1 MSTIRTDPVTG
12 RRVIISAERADR
24 PRTFRESE
32 RRLSDD
38 GECPFCPGNE
48 AETPPPRA
56 TYLDEAGDWKVRV
69 VPNKYPAVTAG
80 RPTVIGSD
88 GLFETHEGVGEHDVI
103 IETPE
108 HVFSL
113 HDLSEPQVATVV
125 RAWRER
131 LADLA
136 DDDRLEYA
144 LLFKNHGAPA
154 GASIEHTHSQLLA
167 LPMVP
172 HLPAPDL
179 DRARDSH
186 DQTGVGIF
194 CQIIDQTLETRER
207 IVFAD
212 DAMVVMAPHAPRF
225 PFELRIMPREHSAH
239 FAAGTAAGDRQVA
252 AALGQTLDRL
262 DRALQAPPYNL
273 VVHTAPLHSTQLA
286 FYHWHIE
293 LIPTLSHIAGFEWG
307 TGYHINPT
315 PPEEAARQLRALD
328 PEVDGPAR

>member
-24 PRTFRESE
+24 PRTVHESE

-56 TYLDEAGDWKVRV
+56 TYLDEAGDWQVRV

-172 HLPAPDL
+172 HLPEEEL
-179 DRARDSH
+179 DGARSH
-186 DQTGVGIF
+186 HDAHGECIF
-194 CQIIDQTLETRER
+194 CQIVAGESPASER
-207 IVFAD
+207 
-212 DAMVVMAPHAPRF
+212 P
-225 PFELRIMPREHSAH
+225 EL
-239 FAAGTAAGDRQVA
+239 G
-252 AALGQTLDRL
+252 RL
-262 DRALQAPPYNL
+262 
-273 VVHTAPLHSTQLA
+273 
-286 FYHWHIE
+286 
-293 LIPTLSHIAGFEWG
+293 
-307 TGYHINPT
+307 
-315 PPEEAARQLRALD
+315 
-328 PEVDGPAR
+328 